1 MSEQPVF
8 HGGDLYSA
16 SREFGIPVEDW
27 LDLSTGINPDGY
39 PLPSVPESCYR
50 QLPNEYTEGLLEA
63 AQTYYGAKHVVA
75 AAGSQRLI
83 QCIPAMREPCRVALP
98 DVGYQE
104 HAYHWQQQGHEVFF
118 YSGFSIEQLDQWVAD
133 GKVDCVVVINP
144 NNPTTLSVPFE
155 YSSRWQQLLSLRG
168 GWLIVDEAFADTEQ
182 KNSFSPFSHLPGV
195 CVLRSIGK
203 FFGLAGLRLGFALC
217 DEFFAERLRLVLGA
231 WAVNG
236 PAQFIATAALSDRSW
251 QYDMRKT
258 LSQNSQWMAE
268 QWGQHCTPLIEQQW
282 KTSLFISNQ
291 FSEEQ
296 GNTLFYKMAQQGVL
310 LRLWPL
316 PNSDKVLLRSG
327 LMGKDDTVAQ
337 KRFTLALS
345 HAMEMIQA
353 PC

>member
-1 MSEQPVF
+1 VAEQPVF
-8 HGGDLYSA
+8 HGGDIDSA

-63 AQTYYGAKHVVA
+63 AQNYYGAKHVVA

-104 HAYHWQQQGHEVFF
+104 HAYHWQQQGHEVIF
-118 YSGFSIEQLDQWVAD
+118 YSGFSIEQLDQWITD

-144 NNPTTLSVPFE
+144 NNPTALSVPVE
-155 YSSRWQQLLSLRG
+155 YLGRWQKALALRA
-168 GWLIVDEAFADTEQ
+168 GWLIVDEAFADVEQ
-182 KNSFSPFSHLPGV
+182 KNSFAPFSHLPGV

-217 DEFFAERLRLVLGA
+217 DELFAERLQLVLGA

-236 PAQFIATAALSDRSW
+236 PAQYIARKALLDLAW
-251 QYDMRKT
+251 QNHTRQ
-258 LSQNSQWMAE
+258 LLLHNSQWMV
-268 QWGQHCTPLIEQQW
+268 QQW
-282 KTSLFISNQ
+282 QQAFSDGLLGQFTNPLFVSCC
-291 FSEEQ
+291 FS
-296 GNTLFYKMAQQGVL
+296 FPMAQKIFYNMARQGVL
-310 LRLWPL
+310 LRFWPL
-316 PNSDKVLLRSG
+316 PDKARALLRSG
-327 LMGKDDTVAQ
+327 LIAGDNEISRE
-337 KRFTLALS
+337 RFVQALGIAVNGLKQ
-345 HAMEMIQA
+345 HV
-353 PC
+353 

>member
-75 AAGSQRLI
+75 AAGSQRFI

-155 YSSRWQQLLSLRG
+155 YLSRWQQLLSIRG

-182 KNSFSPFSHLPGV
+182 KNSFATFSHLPGV

-217 DEFFAERLRLVLGA
+217 DELFAERLRLVLGA

-236 PAQFIATAALSDRSW
+236 PAQFIATTALSNRSW
-251 QYDMRKT
+251 QYGMRKM

-268 QWGQHCTPLIEQQW
+268 QWVQRCTPLIEQQW
-282 KTSLFISNQ
+282 KTPLFISNQ
-291 FSEEQ
+291 FSAEQ

-345 HAMEMIQA
+345 HAMETIQA
-353 PC
+353 HC

>member
-8 HGGDLYSA
+8 HGGDIYSA

-63 AQTYYGAKHVVA
+63 ARNYYGAKHVVA
-75 AAGSQRLI
+75 ASGSQRLI

-104 HAYHWQQQGHEVFF
+104 HAYHWQQQGHEVIF

-155 YSSRWQQLLSLRG
+155 YLSRWQQLLSLRG
-168 GWLIVDEAFADTEQ
+168 GWLIIDEAFADIEQ
-182 KNSFSPFSHLPGV
+182 KNSFAPSSHLPGV

-217 DEFFAERLRLVLGA
+217 DELFAERLRLVLGA

-236 PAQFIATAALSDRSW
+236 PAQFIATTALSDQPW

-258 LSQNSQWMAE
+258 LLQNSHWMAE
-268 QWGQHCTPLIEQQW
+268 QWQQAFSNGLQGQFTNG
-282 KTSLFISNQ
+282 LFISCCFDLPVAQRIFNA
-291 FSEEQ
+291 
-296 GNTLFYKMAQQGVL
+296 MAGRGIL

-316 PNSDKVLLRSG
+316 LGKERALLRVG
-327 LMGKDDTVAQ
+327 LVASDNQ
-337 KRFTLALS
+337 PGRERFVLALGNV
-345 HAMEMIQA
+345 EV
-353 PC
+353 